1 MSFRYRRTEEVRPFF
16 VEQFRIENL
25 RREQQRAALLAVLFA
40 VGTSLFFLFREL
52 FTDETIK
59 LTFFR
64 TLIVFL
70 VIMAVYEWGIYRSIG
85 RLVELKKDL
94 PMAVKFVN
102 AAVEVTAVTL
112 VLYISSEDF
121 SRQILVMISP
131 IASFYFFFIIL
142 STLRLSFTLSLF
154 TGLVAGVEYTLLCLY
169 FLRNTPLPAEVQ
181 LYHPLPY
188 VGKGLL
194 LILAGIAAG
203 YVARQINKSIRT
215 TIESMESQ
223 NQLITIFGQ
232 QVSPE
237 VAEVIVNN
245 QGHIESA
252 RLRVA
257 VMFLDIREFT
267 AFAEKHTAEEVVAY
281 QNAFFSI
288 IVRVVSRYHGIVNQF
303 LGDGCMVSFGAPAPV
318 DNPSEA
324 AVDSALD
331 ILAEIRQAVLD
342 EQLIPTRIGIGIHVG
357 EAVSGNLGTELRQQY
372 SLTGSVVIQAT
383 RIESL
388 NKEFG
393 TQILI
398 SQQVL
403 DDLTTSPAQAS
414 SIGSVHLKGMEE
426 EVFLWKLA

>member
-1 MSFRYRRTEEVRPFF
+1 MSLRYRRTEEVRPFF
-16 VEQFRIENL
+16 AEQFRIENL
-25 RREQQRAALLAVLFA
+25 RREQQRAALLATLFA
-40 VGTSLFFLFREL
+40 VGTSLLFLFRGIV
-52 FTDETIK
+52 TDETLK

-70 VIMAVYEWGIYRSIG
+70 VIMAVYEWGVYRSIG
-85 RLVELKKDL
+85 RLVNLNKDL
-94 PMAVKFVN
+94 PLAVKFVN

-121 SRQILVMISP
+121 TRQIFVMISP
-131 IASFYFFFIIL
+131 LASFYFFFIIL
-142 STLRLSFTLSLF
+142 STLRLSLILSVF
-154 TGLVAGVEYTLLCLY
+154 TGLIAAVEYTLLSLY
-169 FLRNTPLPAEVQ
+169 FLKNTPLPAEAQ

-188 VGKGLL
+188 VGKGTLL
-194 LILAGIAAG
+194 FLAGFAAG

-237 VAEVIVNN
+237 VAEVIVSN

-252 RLRVA
+252 RVRVA

-288 IVRVVSRYHGIVNQF
+288 IVGVVTRHHGIVNQF

-318 DNPSEA
+318 ENPSAA
-324 AVDSALD
+324 AVASALD
-331 ILAEIRQAVLD
+331 ILAEIQQAVRD
-342 EQLIPTRIGIGIHVG
+342 KQLIPTRIGIGVHVG

-372 SLTGSVVIQAT
+372 SLTGSVVIQST

-393 TQILI
+393 SQILV

-403 DDLTTSPAQAS
+403 DDLTASPAGATPL
-414 SIGSVHLKGMEE
+414 GAVHLKGMEE